1 MPHHKI
7 CVIHH
12 IQQAVRTYEEKLKEH
27 IGISLNECLCLCA
40 IQEGFCEP
48 AAIARQLNL
57 SPSRLS
63 RILDNMECKELI
75 TRAINKSNRRNI
87 TVTSTKKGRE
97 LLAMLDTSDISFSLP
112 DEAKGGLYE

>member
-1 MPHHKI
+1 MLHHKI
-7 CVIHH
+7 CVIHR
-12 IQQAVRTYEEKLKEH
+12 IQQAVRVYEDNLKER

-40 IQEGFCEP
+40 VQEGFCEP
-48 AAIARQLNL
+48 ATIARQLNL

-87 TVTSTKKGRE
+87 TVTSTEKGTE
-97 LLAMLDTSDISFSLP
+97 LLAMLDASDISFSLP
-112 DEAKGGLYE
+112 DEAKGGGV